1 MPYKEQNKKG
11 IGLKYAINGI
21 LLGYKEKNFIIHN
34 LVSICVIIFG
44 IILNIS
50 LIEWCIIIICI
61 GMVLTAEL
69 INTTIENIVN
79 ELSPQQSIFAKNTKD
94 IAAGAVL
101 IAAITAA
108 IIGSIIYIPKLY
120 MIFL

>member
-61 GMVLTAEL
+61 GVVLTAEL

-101 IAAITAA
+101 IAAIAAA

>member
-1 MPYKEQNKKG
+1 
-11 IGLKYAINGI
+11 
-21 LLGYKEKNFIIHN
+21 
-34 LVSICVIIFG
+34 
-44 IILNIS
+44 
-50 LIEWCIIIICI
+50 
-61 GMVLTAEL
+61 
-69 INTTIENIVN
+69 VN

-120 MIFL
+120 MIFLWY

>member
-50 LIEWCIIIICI
+50 LIEWCIIILCI
-61 GMVLTAEL
+61 GVVLTAEL